1 MKMNVEEIKKYLP
14 HRYPFLLLDRVEE
27 LVVKSH
33 IIAYKNVTYNEPCF
47 KGHFPHVSIMPG
59 VLTLEA
65 MVQAAGVLS
74 AKTLEQKAD
83 GNRIYLF
90 IAADK
95 VRYKRPVFPGDCL
108 RFEVNILKIKQGIWK
123 YQGVTKV
130 QNNLA
135 CEAIIYCKEEEKDD
149 LLTSS

>member
-1 MKMNVEEIKKYLP
+1 MKMNVEDIKRYLP
-14 HRYPFLLLDRVEE
+14 HRYPFLLLDGVEE

-33 IIAYKNVTYNEPCF
+33 IIAYKNVSYNEPCF
-47 KGHFPHVSIMPG
+47 QGHFPHVSIMPG

-74 AKTLEQKAD
+74 ARTLEQRTD

-95 VRYKRPVFPGDCL
+95 VRYKRPVFP
-108 RFEVNILKIKQGIWK
+108 
-123 YQGVTKV
+123 
-130 QNNLA
+130 
-135 CEAIIYCKEEEKDD
+135 AIA
-149 LLTSS
+149 